1 MLAFFLL
8 KETLRVNRK
17 GASGSFHKWSEIL
30 VAQPG
35 GGVGGEN
42 LHQRVV
48 DKERLQEPPR

>member
-1 MLAFFLL
+1 M
-8 KETLRVNRK
+8 NRK